1 MKYGTG
7 MHHTWHD
14 FLKNFRFPA
23 ILRSPFYLIFEI
35 WFDSQSQMDEVLG
48 SAAWKAV
55 REDVKNFATGGVTA
69 LLSKIE
75 M

>member
-1 MKYGTG
+1 MVVAAKGSARIEIAKCSPLPDG
-7 MHHTWHD
+7 SA
-14 FLKNFRFPA
+14 P
-23 ILRSPFYLIFEI
+23 PFYLIFEI

-48 SAAWKAV
+48 SAAWKTV

>member
-1 MKYGTG
+1 MDGQ
-7 MHHTWHD
+7 
-14 FLKNFRFPA
+14 A
-23 ILRSPFYLIFEI
+23 
-35 WFDSQSQMDEVLG
+35 QMDEVLG

-75 M
+75 V

>member
-1 MKYGTG
+1 MAVVWPLPDGSA
-7 MHHTWHD
+7 
-14 FLKNFRFPA
+14 P
-23 ILRSPFYLIFEI
+23 PFYLIFEI
-35 WFDSQSQMDEVLG
+35 WFDSQAQMDEVLG

>member
-1 MKYGTG
+1 
-7 MHHTWHD
+7 
-14 FLKNFRFPA
+14 
-23 ILRSPFYLIFEI
+23 
-35 WFDSQSQMDEVLG
+35 MDEVLG

-75 M
+75 V